1 MLDKH
6 QIFRLTILTDKFII
20 IHCTKMRIL
29 HAKAIFLIDKRQKS
43 AEFRHILTPF
53 AYGLYTIL
61 FYL

>member
-1 MLDKH
+1 
-6 QIFRLTILTDKFII
+6 
-20 IHCTKMRIL
+20 MRIL

>member
-1 MLDKH
+1 
-6 QIFRLTILTDKFII
+6 
-20 IHCTKMRIL
+20 MRIL

-61 FYL
+61 FYLYRVNKKFKKRYPQKII